1 MTSPP
6 PVPRGAL
13 QGGKRRRGKGKAL
26 AFVLLLLAP
35 LAVGAAAVYV
45 LLERGDGRSVPVAS
59 GGPGGS
65 SALLSQT
72 PKTPVPPA
80 PPAVRLDGVDAFRLH
95 FRKQPRGALLID
107 VNTGDVLWRHR
118 ALQRLPI
125 ASLTKIMTAILVVEK
140 TKDSDPVRIGPSALK
155 YQGSGVGVLPQGR
168 KVSVDR
174 LMHGLLLV
182 SGNDAGI
189 ALAGHVSGSE
199 RSFVRLMN
207 RRARRLGLR
216 CTHFSSAYGLQRGN
230 RSCPADLAVLT
241 RLAMREPRIRRI
253 VRKRQS
259 NLRFPVKG
267 GRLSLYTTNPLIRS
281 GFRGAIGLK
290 TGYTNPAGRCLVAVA
305 RRNGKTLAAILLNS
319 PDPGKQAAKMLE
331 TGFKRAH

>member
-1 MTSPP
+1 MTEPP
-6 PVPRGAL
+6 PVPKGAL
-13 QGGKRRRGKGKAL
+13 QGGKRRRSKGKAL
-26 AFVLLLLAP
+26 AFMLLLLAP
-35 LAVGAAAVYV
+35 VVVGAAAVYV
-45 LLERGDGRSVPVAS
+45 LLERDDRRSVPVAA
-59 GGPGGS
+59 GGPAGS
-65 SALLSQT
+65 SALVSQT

-95 FRKQPRGALLID
+95 FRKQPRAALLID
-107 VNTGDVLWRHR
+107 VNTGDVLWRR
-118 ALQRLPI
+118 KALQRLPM

-140 TKDSDPVRIGPSALK
+140 TEDTDMVRIGPSTLK
-155 YQGSGVGVLPQGR
+155 YRGSGVGVLPRGR

-189 ALAGHVSGSE
+189 ALAGHVSGNE
-199 RSFVRLMN
+199 RRFVRLMN

-216 CTHFSSAYGLQRGN
+216 CTHFSSAYGLQRSN
-230 RSCPADLAVLT
+230 RSCAADLAVLT

-331 TGFKRAH
+331 TGFKRSH